1 MVLRTM
7 MGKWKRRMTGS
18 VKDREAENMTA
29 TDVKMENQLDEKYP
43 YPEKSFQ
50 NLNEKEL

>member
-18 VKDREAENMTA
+18 SKDREVVETKSAA
-29 TDVKMENQLDEKYP
+29 QIKLENQLDEKYP
-43 YPEKSFQ
+43 YP
-50 NLNEKEL
+50 